1 MSMISTSGAIRFMT
15 PWHVPTKS
23 SRSPKSVRNVMKRTA
38 TAREPNPP
46 LRGRRRRVR
55 RRPAC
60 GRGRGC
66 LRADRDRRDV
76 QLEGGKRVGGG
87 RRRQEYEIALW
98 RWVRPQPP
106 GPVDGAKVCSE
117 LGDDQAACLLGTD
130 EEDTAGRTGEL
141 GDERV
146 L

>member
-46 LRGRRRRVR
+46 LRGRGDESGDVPRAGLRANVD
-55 RRPAC
+55 PVGA
-60 GRGRGC
+60 RGRGC

-76 QLEGGKRVGGG
+76 QLEGGKRVGAG

-98 RWVRPQPP
+98 
-106 GPVDGAKVCSE
+106 
-117 LGDDQAACLLGTD
+117 
-130 EEDTAGRTGEL
+130 
-141 GDERV
+141 
-146 L
+146 